1 MLLTD
6 CNLQDKAL
14 MGRVLADLKEVASI
28 VWEASAQKFDRMCTL
43 EKMDECLR
51 HTLANGKCSDQTSN
65 GPISVLRCH
74 PWTSN
79 SDTTQYLKDL

>member
-1 MLLTD
+1 MRLTA

-28 VWEASAQKFDRMCTL
+28 VREASAQQFDRMCTL

-51 HTLANGKCSDQTSN
+51 RTLANGRRTD
-65 GPISVLRCH
+65 
-74 PWTSN
+74 
-79 SDTTQYLKDL
+79 DLITGFNVNIPL

>member
-28 VWEASAQKFDRMCTL
+28 VREASAQQFDRMSTL
-43 EKMDECLR
+43 EKTMDECLR
-51 HTLANGKCSDQTSN
+51 RTLANGRRTD
-65 GPISVLRCH
+65 
-74 PWTSN
+74 
-79 SDTTQYLKDL
+79 DLITEFNVSITL